1 VTAAEVEKQ
10 LAQMF
15 YLAHKWNCVMLLDEA
30 DVFLQARD
38 NTDMERNAVV
48 SGNMSSGGG
57 RVKHTKHV

>member
-1 VTAAEVEKQ
+1 MTASEVEKQ

-38 NTDMERNAVV
+38 NENMERNAVV
-48 SGNMSSGGG
+48 SGKISLRGGS
-57 RVKHTKHV
+57 VNHAKN